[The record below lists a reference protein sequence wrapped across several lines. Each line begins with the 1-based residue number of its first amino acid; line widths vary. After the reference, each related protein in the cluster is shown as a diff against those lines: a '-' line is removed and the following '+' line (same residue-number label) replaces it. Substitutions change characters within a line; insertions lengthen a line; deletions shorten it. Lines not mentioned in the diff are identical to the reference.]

1 VKEKLGLVNFKNIE
15 MDQEGKVFLKKKG
28 MAIDLGGIAKGYA
41 KTVSR
46 LVLDGYRLM
55 KKGVQR

>member
-1 VKEKLGLVNFKNIE
+1 

-41 KTVSR
+41 VDRAFECSE
-46 LVLDGYRLM
+46 VPWI
-55 KKGVQR
+55 